1 MTHPRQSL
9 CTPSAGT
16 GARTCPE
23 GLLPLRRRRHLCR
36 YRGRSEGTPRG
47 GDTHRSRSRPA
58 RRRRPP
64 RPCGRHRAGGERGR
78 RTPRLCSRSPP
89 ASPRQAPL
97 ARPRP
102 RGHAPGRAAAA
113 PPGLGGPS
121 SATGVSP
128 GVLELDEGEGRAPA
142 AVLQVDV
149 ADGAVLV
156 EHVLDVLGADV
167 GGQVPHVDAAV
178 VVAGRAADDAAAG
191 HGEVGNVC
199 GGAGRCGAA
208 VAGPG
213 RALGALVTSP
223 DRRFKMAPAAPLA
236 LPLRAPISPRDA
248 APAAAP
254 PELTADQQCP
264 RLPPRPHSSAPRM
277 RGSTAK

>member
-1 MTHPRQSL
+1 MF
-9 CTPSAGT
+9 
-16 GARTCPE
+16 
-23 GLLPLRRRRHLCR
+23 PL
-36 YRGRSEGTPRG
+36 
-47 GDTHRSRSRPA
+47 PA
-58 RRRRPP
+58 R
-64 RPCGRHRAGGERGR
+64 
-78 RTPRLCSRSPP
+78 LSPP
-89 ASPRQAPL
+89 AASPGPVSA
-97 ARPRP
+97 A
-102 RGHAPGRAAAA
+102 RAAGRRSRAGSGGSA
-113 PPGLGGPS
+113 GLGGRGS
-121 SATGVSP
+121 SRGVSP
-128 GVLELDEGEGRAPA
+128 GVLKLDEGEGRTPA

-199 GGAGRCGAA
+199 GGAGRCGRRGAA
-208 VAGPG
+208 VPGPG

-254 PELTADQQCP
+254 PALTADQQRT
-264 RLPPRPHSSAPRM
+264 RLPPRPHSSAPRT
-277 RGSTAK
+277 RGYTAK

>member
-16 GARTCPE
+16 GGRTCPE
-23 GLLPLRRRRHLCR
+23 GLLPHRRRRRLCR
-36 YRGRSEGTPRG
+36 CRGRSEGTPRG

-64 RPCGRHRAGGERGR
+64 RPCGRHGAGGERGR
-78 RTPRLCSRSPP
+78 RTPRLCSRCPP
-89 ASPRQAPL
+89 ASPRPAPL
-97 ARPRP
+97 ARPSP
-102 RGHAPGRAAAA
+102 RGDAPGRLRRGWGAR
-113 PPGLGGPS
+113 G

-254 PELTADQQCP
+254 PALTADQQRT